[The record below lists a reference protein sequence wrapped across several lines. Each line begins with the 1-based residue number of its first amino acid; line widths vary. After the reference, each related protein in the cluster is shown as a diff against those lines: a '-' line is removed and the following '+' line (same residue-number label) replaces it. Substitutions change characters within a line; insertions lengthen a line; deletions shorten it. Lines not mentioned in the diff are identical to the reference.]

1 MAPGPAEG
9 VGIMPRTERFAVG
22 SIDCQIVPDG
32 VAMYE
37 PDGFAVGVPAG
48 QIRAALTARAQD
60 NGQFAF
66 PYNCLLI
73 RAGGRLALVDT
84 GMGGEAARRFGE
96 PAGRLMVSL
105 AASGITA
112 GQVEVVIISHAH
124 LDHIGGL
131 TVATG
136 AGRVPVF
143 ARARHYLWQAE
154 WDFWT
159 SEPGLAQVPRELADA
174 ARTHLPP
181 LHYAGLVELASEET
195 DVLPGVRLL
204 PAPGH
209 TAGHLVVALTS
220 GKDGALYLGDAVLD
234 EANFA
239 HPGWVSEVEWNP
251 GMAVATRT
259 ALIEK
264 AIAENR
270 LLIAPHLAARGY
282 AERAADHY
290 RLRHGAPRYQQPDNS
305 RAAAGG
311 SRRQPRIRVH
321 RPPPAAW

>member
-9 VGIMPRTERFAVG
+9 VGIMPRMERFAVG

-66 PYNCLLI
+66 PCNCLLI

-84 GMGGEAARRFGE
+84 GMGAEAARHFGE

-112 GQVEVVIISHAH
+112 GQVDLVIISHAH

-159 SEPGLAQVPRELADA
+159 SEPRLAQVPRELADA
-174 ARTHLPP
+174 ARAHLPP
-181 LHYAGLVELASEET
+181 LHHAGLVELASEET

-209 TAGHLVVALTS
+209 TAGHLVVSLTS
-220 GKDGALYLGDAVLD
+220 GQDGALYLGDAVLD
-234 EANFA
+234 EANLA

-290 RLRHGAPRYQQPDNS
+290 RLRHVGAP
-305 RAAAGG
+305 
-311 SRRQPRIRVH
+311 V
-321 RPPPAAW
+321 PAAR

>member
-1 MAPGPAEG
+1 
-9 VGIMPRTERFAVG
+9 MPRIERFAVG

-32 VAMYE
+32 VAMHE
-37 PDGFAVGVPAG
+37 PDGFAVGVPVD

-66 PYNCLLI
+66 PYDGLLI
-73 RAGGRLALVDT
+73 RAGGRIALVDT
-84 GMGGEAARRFGE
+84 GMGAEAARHFGE
-96 PAGRLMVSL
+96 PAGRLMDSL

-112 GQVEVVIISHAH
+112 GRVDLVIISHAH

-131 TVATG
+131 TVAAG
-136 AGRVPVF
+136 GGRVPVF
-143 ARARHYLWQAE
+143 ARARHYFWQAE

-159 SEPGLAQVPRELADA
+159 SEPGLAQVPGELADA
-174 ARTHLPP
+174 ARAHLPP
-181 LHYAGLVELASEET
+181 LHQAGLVELVSEET
-195 DVLPGVRLL
+195 EVLPGVRLL

-239 HPGWVSEVEWNP
+239 HPSWVSVVEWNP
-251 GMAVATRT
+251 AMAVATRT

-264 AIAENR
+264 AITENR
-270 LLIAPHLAARGY
+270 LLIASHLAARGY
-282 AERAADHY
+282 AERADDHY
-290 RLRHGAPRYQQPDNS
+290 RLRQVGAQ
-305 RAAAGG
+305 
-311 SRRQPRIRVH
+311 V
-321 RPPPAAW
+321 PAAR